1 MTTTM
6 TEYSDK
12 IKEFIITEVNPDLG
26 LQSLDDDQ
34 PLIDSGIVDS
44 LGVLRILAFLDE
56 AFGIDLSGDEIKL
69 QNFRTVR
76 TICDLIARG
85 GVA

>member
-6 TEYSDK
+6 TEYGEK